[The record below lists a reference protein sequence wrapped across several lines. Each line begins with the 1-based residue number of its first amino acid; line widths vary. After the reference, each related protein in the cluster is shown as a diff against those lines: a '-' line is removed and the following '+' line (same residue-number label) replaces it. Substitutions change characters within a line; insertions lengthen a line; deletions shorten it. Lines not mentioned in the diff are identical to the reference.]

1 MATLFDPYVQLVTS
15 AGVPISGA
23 KLYFY
28 QAGTTTDI
36 TTYQDSGAGTP
47 HAQPVVAD
55 ASGIFAPIYVN
66 NSTYKVVFKTAADVT
81 ILTVDNI
88 SLGATTFADNVF
100 TLQDN
105 ADATKQAMFQLSGIT
120 AGNTRTITLPDASGT
135 LILSSST
142 ASQTAAGIVE
152 QATNAETQTG
162 TDTDRYITPANLTAK
177 EATVAELRANTA
189 DRIITTD
196 IAYSALAEVTLT
208 DAATVAVDMD
218 TGINFV
224 VTLAGNRALGNPT
237 NTEVGKTGRIRVV
250 QDGTGTRT
258 LSYESSWEFAGG
270 SAPTLTTTAAANDM
284 LYYDVISSTRILV
297 TAVLNIS

>member
-23 KLYFY
+23 KAYFY

-36 TTYQDSGAGTP
+36 TTYQDSGAITP

-88 SLGATTFADNVF
+88 SLAGSTFADNVF

-105 ADATKQAMFQLSGIT
+105 ADATKQLVFQLSGIT
-120 AGNTRTITLPDASGT
+120 TGTTRTITAPDASGT

-142 ASQTAAGIVE
+142 ATQTTAGIVE
-152 QATNAETQTG
+152 QATDAEVQTG
-162 TDTDRYITPANLTAK
+162 TDTDRYITPAGLTAK
-177 EATVAELRANTA
+177 EATVANVRANTA
-189 DRIITTD
+189 DRIFTTD

-208 DAATVAVDMD
+208 DAATIAVDMS
-218 TGINFV
+218 TFINGV
-224 VTLAGNRALGNPT
+224 VTLGGNRALGNPT
-237 NTEVGKTGRIRVV
+237 NTTTGKTGRIRVI

-258 LSYESSWEFAGG
+258 LSYESSYEFAGG
-270 SAPTLTTTAAANDM
+270 SAPTLSTTAADQDM
-284 LYYDVISSTRILV
+284 LYYEVISSTRILI
-297 TAVLNIS
+297 TAVLDIS

>member
-23 KLYFY
+23 KAYFY

-36 TTYQDSGAGTP
+36 TTYQDSGEVTP

-55 ASGIFAPIYVN
+55 ASGIFAPIYVSN
-66 NSTYKVVFKTAADVT
+66 ATFKAVFKNASDVT

-88 SLGATTFADNVF
+88 TNGSSTFSDATW

-105 ADATKQAMFQLSGIT
+105 ADATKQLQLQLSGIT
-120 AGNTRTITLPDASGT
+120 TGTTRTWTAPDASGT
-135 LILSSST
+135 VVLSSTT
-142 ASQTAAGIVE
+142 ASATAAGIVE
-152 QATNAETQTG
+152 LATDAETKTG
-162 TDTDRYITPANLTAK
+162 TDTARAITPANLTAK
-177 EATVAELRANTA
+177 EATVAEVRANTA

-208 DAATVAVDMD
+208 DAATIAVDMD

-224 VTLAGNRALGNPT
+224 VTLGGNRALGNPT
-237 NTEVGKTGRIRVV
+237 NTEVGKSGHIRVI

-270 SAPTLTTTAAANDM
+270 TAPTLSTTAADEDM
-284 LYYDVISSTRILV
+284 LYFEVISSTRILV
-297 TAVLNIS
+297 TSVLDIS